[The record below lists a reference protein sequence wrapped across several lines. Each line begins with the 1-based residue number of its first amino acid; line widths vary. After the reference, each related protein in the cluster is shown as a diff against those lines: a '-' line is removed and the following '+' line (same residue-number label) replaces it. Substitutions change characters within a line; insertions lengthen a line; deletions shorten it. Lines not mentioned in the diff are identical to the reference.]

1 MARKKGPSRAERW
14 ESATAAARE
23 ALESLR
29 ELQEEYQD
37 WRDNLP
43 ENLDASPTAELL
55 DEVLAVDI
63 DGALATLDEAD
74 NLILPLGFGR
84 D

>member
-1 MARKKGPSRAERW
+1 MPKPATRSARWLDAIG
-14 ESATAAARE
+14 TARQGLE
-23 ALESLR
+23 ALK

-43 ENLDASPTAELL
+43 ENLDASPTAEKL
-55 DEVLAVDI
+55 DTIIDLDV
-63 DGALATLDEAD
+63 DGALTTVEEAEGCD
-74 NLILPLGFGR
+74 LPRGFGR